1 MDLINLS
8 KKLIGFMA
16 FPLIKMNVSN
26 SKKEKEAMC
35 NCNRQ
40 STIQQL
46 NHKYTHIQDHY
57 NNYLANF

>member
-35 NCNRQ
+35 NCNRL

-46 NHKYTHIQDHY
+46 NHKYTHIRDY
-57 NNYLANF
+57 CNNYLADF

>member
-46 NHKYTHIQDHY
+46 KPQIHTYSRS
-57 NNYLANF
+57 L